1 MSGSIKRQGSGYV
14 ADCGY
19 AAPRLDEPIV
29 VIAYAR
35 SGIVWLRD
43 LLESHQDVL
52 WLGGFDAVQLCDQLV
67 QSWVTCE
74 AAPNSQLSSLGKTSI
89 RRFMY
94 TMLTPRIAATGA
106 SHWCIASTSRTPAV
120 RSFMSIYPQAR
131 FLCLHR
137 NCFDMIF
144 SGISACP
151 WGLSG
156 TGYGFESF
164 ALAYPGN
171 PVAALAE
178 YWASHTESMLA
189 FESEYQDRCRRVR
202 YEDLAEDHRQID
214 TAIRGFLGLAE
225 ADVLA
230 PKVASAAASEVEA
243 AVGAGADVP
252 LERIP
257 SEVLARVRTLL
268 DELGYSG

>member
-1 MSGSIKRQGSGYV
+1 MSGSSKRSGY
-14 ADCGY
+14 APGGAY

-29 VIAYAR
+29 VLAYAR

-52 WLGGFDAVQLCDQLV
+52 WLRGFDAVQLCDQLV
-67 QSWVTCE
+67 QSWAACE
-74 AAPNSQLSSLGKTSI
+74 TAPDSQLSQLGKAAI
-89 RRFMY
+89 RRLMY
-94 TMLTPRIAATGA
+94 TMITPRIAATGA
-106 SHWCIASTSRTPAV
+106 SHWCSASTTRTLAV
-120 RSFMSIYPQAR
+120 RNFMAIYPKAR
-131 FLCLHR
+131 FVCLHR

-178 YWASHTESMLA
+178 YWASHTGSMLA
-189 FESEYQDRCRRVR
+189 FEREYPDRCRRVR
-202 YEDLAEDHRQID
+202 YEDLIADHGQID
-214 TAIRGFLGLAE
+214 AGIRDFAGLAE
-225 ADVLA
+225 EGWLA
-230 PKVASAAASEVEA
+230 QKVAPAAATEVEA
-243 AVGAGADVP
+243 AVGAGAEVP

-257 SEVLARVRTLL
+257 PELLGRVRGLL
-268 DELGYSG
+268 DELRYPS